1 MKLNNNF
8 YSIINIQFSYIP
20 YSINF
25 FFIIIISKYIKNIFN
40 EVYNIINISYLNIN
54 NFLTSDYNIKKFFE
68 NLSIIFFS

>member
-25 FFIIIISKYIKNIFN
+25 FFISKYIKNIFN

-54 NFLTSDYNIKKFFE
+54 NFLTSDYNI
-68 NLSIIFFS
+68 